1 MLLHLYAV
9 ITVDFRGAQEEL
21 MEAGSRLELATSQQ
35 AALKDAI
42 RQLEE
47 ELSRER
53 ALRSGTNAE
62 VDSTTLFLLYAAT
75 LHMLSARCSL

>member
-1 MLLHLYAV
+1 
-9 ITVDFRGAQEEL
+9 

-62 VDSTTLFLLYAAT
+62 VNSITLVPLLTTALDMLLK
-75 LHMLSARCSL
+75 S

>member
-1 MLLHLYAV
+1 
-9 ITVDFRGAQEEL
+9 
-21 MEAGSRLELATSQQ
+21 MEAGSRLELANSQQ

-62 VDSTTLFLLYAAT
+62 VTVLQLYY
-75 LHMLSARCSL
+75 

>member
-1 MLLHLYAV
+1 
-9 ITVDFRGAQEEL
+9 

-53 ALRSGTNAE
+53 ALRSGANAE
-62 VDSTTLFLLYAAT
+62 VNSITLVPLLTTALDMLLK
-75 LHMLSARCSL
+75 S